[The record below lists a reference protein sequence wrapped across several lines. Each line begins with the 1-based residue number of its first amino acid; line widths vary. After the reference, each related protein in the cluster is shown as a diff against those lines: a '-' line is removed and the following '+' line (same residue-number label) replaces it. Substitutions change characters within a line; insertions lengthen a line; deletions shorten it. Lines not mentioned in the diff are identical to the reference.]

1 MYLKPTVT
9 QMIHVH
15 SWIMISHRWE
25 SFKRWCSPILC
36 NEGKITAVMD
46 KTCFLQGTKFFV
58 KLCHL
63 CMHKCINDWCVCV
76 CACVLMM
83 FFNFMY
89 VLLFIKYFRISPNK
103 IFPFF
108 ACYFEPKL
116 GKHLNRLFICCT
128 GEKNC

>member
-1 MYLKPTVT
+1 
-9 QMIHVH
+9 
-15 SWIMISHRWE
+15 
-25 SFKRWCSPILC
+25 
-36 NEGKITAVMD
+36 MD

-76 CACVLMM
+76 CVCVLMM

-103 IFPFF
+103 VFPFF

-128 GEKNC
+128 GKKIVNSQRGK